1 MAGTLTLVVSS
12 TRKADARQC
21 QDVVLKGTRVLRPGE
36 KFDHWVAIPVTA
48 DSPVFFKSRESREGA
63 TVLLIFS
70 ENPEPSR
77 LLGGEGGD
85 LNPRNPSGFTPP
97 PRLPLKP

>member
-1 MAGTLTLVVSS
+1 
-12 TRKADARQC
+12 
-21 QDVVLKGTRVLRPGE
+21 VLKGTRVLRPGE

-77 LLGGEGGD
+77 LLGGA
-85 LNPRNPSGFTPP
+85 
-97 PRLPLKP
+97 K